1 MKLTFELPS
10 WLFFTF
16 NIMLS
21 FSICQ
26 GVSNKYYL
34 NDYQKKTW
42 RENVESLF
50 QLICLTTLVF
60 VFGNYSN
67 TYPNIGTVVLMLIIP
82 VAIQVIIGKYNVHEL
97 NEFSEWGTQERII
110 NFSLIGVVFFVFVM
124 HLGMSKKYNMTRPYL
139 GAFLVAFIL
148 SKILFITSEIKDSK
162 KGNFNL
168 KHWVIAWV
176 LAFFTRYPDST
187 WSELGSGIALS
198 FVIFSFAVY
207 KDNFNFYDC
216 ITDSTIRCN
225 GVKVCDPVNEI
236 SIKDY
241 GDANWYSITII
252 SFFLF
257 IFVMFSKFIKIL

>member
-1 MKLTFELPS
+1 MKLTFDLPS

-34 NDYQKKTW
+34 NDYQKKSW

-67 TYPNIGTVVLMLIIP
+67 TYPNTGTVTLMLLVP
-82 VAIQVIIGKYNVHEL
+82 VAIQVIIGKYNVHDL
-97 NEFSEWGTQERII
+97 NEFSEWGPQERII
-110 NFSLIGVVFFVFVM
+110 NFSLIGFVFIMFAM
-124 HLGMSKKYNMTRPYL
+124 HVRMSKKYNMTRPYIS
-139 GAFLVAFIL
+139 GFLVICML
-148 SKILFITSEIKDSK
+148 ITILFITSELNDSK
-162 KGNFNL
+162 KGRFNL
-168 KHWVIAWV
+168 KHWVIGWL

-187 WSELGSGIALS
+187 WSEIGSGVALS
-198 FVIFSFAVY
+198 FVIYSFAVY

-225 GVKVCDPVNEI
+225 GVKVCDPVNQI
-236 SIKDY
+236 DSKDY
-241 GDANWYSITII
+241 GDTNWYSISII
-252 SFFLF
+252 SFLLTLF
-257 IFVMFSKFIKIL
+257 VLFFRYYQIL